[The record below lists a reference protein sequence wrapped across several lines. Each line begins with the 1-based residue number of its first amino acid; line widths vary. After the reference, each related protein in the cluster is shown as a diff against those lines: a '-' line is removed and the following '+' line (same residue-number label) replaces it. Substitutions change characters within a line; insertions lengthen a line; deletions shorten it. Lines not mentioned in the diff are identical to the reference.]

1 MSSTLRVQGI
11 TFCCLAA
18 AVAISSVLLPPLPER
33 VELVIISAL
42 ILAVGVP
49 HGALDTIFAR
59 QVYGLRS
66 PGAWLVA
73 ALLYGVLAVS
83 VVGLWWIAP
92 VVFLSGFL
100 LVSIAHFAGDLESG
114 VSPFTRIIYA
124 GAVIVLPC
132 LRFEAD
138 VARQFGFL
146 VGPSSGESLAAVLS
160 VLAWPWLLCA
170 LGAAAV
176 ESRRD
181 RLAAGRLRVAI
192 DRVHR
197 LLLCDAQRAPCDPD
211 VSLREPG
218 VGAIDDQC
226 LRGTYAVGRDC
237 RHRSLGVRR
246 SQCTLARGDS
256 ISFRRIGG
264 LDGAAHVA
272 RRARTALGMA
282 TWCGHR
288 LMCEHWPGGVRSG
301 RCMYVRRPGRLAA
314 TSSGCDGSRSSRPEY
329 FRSQQTS
336 RRIDEP
342 CWHREE

>member
-1 MSSTLRVQGI
+1 MNSTLRVQGV

-73 ALLYGVLAVS
+73 ALLYGVLAAS

-176 ESRRD
+176 ESRRNRMVGAEVLSVSLLAVCGSPLIGFTVFFCAMHSARHVIRTYHYANRASVRLMISASAVPMLLVAIAAVAAWVFVD
-181 RLAAGRLRVAI
+181 HSALSRAVIQFLFVGLAALTVPHMLLVERVRLSGW
-192 DRVHR
+192 R
-197 LLLCDAQRAPCDPD
+197 L
-211 VSLREPG
+211 
-218 VGAIDDQC
+218 
-226 LRGTYAVGRDC
+226 
-237 RHRSLGVRR
+237 
-246 SQCTLARGDS
+246 
-256 ISFRRIGG
+256 
-264 LDGAAHVA
+264 GAA
-272 RRARTALGMA
+272 TA
-282 TWCGHR
+282 
-288 LMCEHWPGGVRSG
+288 
-301 RCMYVRRPGRLAA
+301 
-314 TSSGCDGSRSSRPEY
+314 
-329 FRSQQTS
+329 
-336 RRIDEP
+336 
-342 CWHREE
+342 